1 MDVSKKK
8 KVFRSK
14 MEGFATIVNG
24 LPKLSI
30 SVVYMIL
37 ATLLVF
43 IF

>member
-8 KVFRSK
+8 KVFISK

-30 SVVYMIL
+30 SVVHMIL
-37 ATLLVF
+37 AMLLVF